1 MQNGLYVSLSAQ
13 ISLSRRLDTIA
24 NNVANANTPGF
35 RVDGVSFATQLA
47 KAGEAKVSY
56 VSPGETFVSMRAGSL
71 VTTGNPLDAA
81 VQGEGFFAVQQ
92 NGQTVYTRDGRMQMD
107 ETGGLTSLTGAP
119 VLDAAGA
126 PIQLDPGAGPPS
138 IMRDGMILQDGR
150 QLGALGLF
158 QLDPA
163 AKLTRAGTS
172 GFLSDK
178 QAQPILNFTAKYKNG
193 PLVTL
198 ENDRIYAG
206 YAFEVPAITCGA
218 MTIEHIRLSA
228 QLSLPLKSG
237 ALTFL
242 FHTGEVTDRAAPE
255 YRVYQIPRHE
265 GPEPICESFEEWLR
279 WVHQGY
285 NPASLG
291 DDEDDEG
298 DSVVSGPSACPTMP
312 YSRTPV

>member
-1 MQNGLYVSLSAQ
+1 MQNGLYVSLSAR

-163 AKLTRAGTS
+163 AKLARAGTS

-178 QAQPILNFTAKYKNG
+178 QAQPILNFTAN
-193 PLVTL
+193 
-198 ENDRIYAG
+198 
-206 YAFEVPAITCGA
+206 
-218 MTIEHIRLSA
+218 
-228 QLSLPLKSG
+228 
-237 ALTFL
+237 
-242 FHTGEVTDRAAPE
+242 
-255 YRVYQIPRHE
+255 
-265 GPEPICESFEEWLR
+265 
-279 WVHQGY
+279 
-285 NPASLG
+285 
-291 DDEDDEG
+291 
-298 DSVVSGPSACPTMP
+298 SVVQGAVEQANVDPVHEMTRLIAVT
-312 YSRTPV
+312 RTFDGVTNGVAQTETSLTDAIKTLGGAA